1 MYLSVPPRYSPAE
14 VMKRIKGKSAEVL
27 MKRRPELRKKYWG
40 QHVWARGHFVTTGG
54 VEDSVTKKY
63 IEEQEEEEAK
73 AEQLRLWSD

>member
-1 MYLSVPPRYSPAE
+1 
-14 VMKRIKGKSAEVL
+14 MKRIKGKSAEVL